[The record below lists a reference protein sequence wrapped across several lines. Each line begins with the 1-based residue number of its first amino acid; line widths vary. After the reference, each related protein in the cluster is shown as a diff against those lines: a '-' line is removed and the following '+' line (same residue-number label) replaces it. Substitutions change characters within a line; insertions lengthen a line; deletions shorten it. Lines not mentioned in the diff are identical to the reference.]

1 MKYLKYAAIVLAT
14 LLNAALPGYCQ
25 TIKWAVKPAYDSIE
39 EFSNDLMMVRKNG
52 RCGLIDLDGK
62 TVVDV
67 YADSITTINNG
78 YALVLEKKEDRFRLV
93 SILDKN
99 NKVVNVKDV
108 FYVKD
113 YAFFS
118 DNRLPVMNAK
128 GLYGFLDE
136 NGTNVITC
144 RFASVFPFTEG
155 IASVVK
161 NKGIKLGSDEANKTE
176 LADKTERLL
185 NGAVQKFKDLAK
197 FTDNE
202 EYIYIDLKGNT
213 INMPYKMWY
222 ASPFSDGK
230 AAIFTKDGE
239 RLLIDKDGITL
250 RSLKE
255 DETYEDFVNYAIKVS
270 YQVPSTEY
278 DGPTTFTELNKY
290 GYTYHDKVIVPAQ
303 FSFAMPFKYGYAI
316 VQQNGKYGIIKL
328 IGGQCN
334 VYGRYGKIPSA
345 NPSYEALMF
354 DIFIPK
360 EWTDIPVTL
369 SCSVDGYDTIEQ
381 AQPLTE
387 ADGFRKYSMQ
397 VPKGTKIFTISAD
410 GLVLWNSY
418 MAEEKIIAGNS
429 ASAVENVSVSL
440 NASTVRADVNDRA
453 RVSLNVVNAGD
464 EDIEAITV
472 VVTGSSISTISKTE
486 PLANGEEL
494 KIPVSFNLKGVA
506 STTTREIKVAL
517 TVAGNANTVFKTF
530 RITLKPFFE

>member
-1 MKYLKYAAIVLAT
+1 MRYFKHIAIVLAT

-25 TIKWAVKPAYDSIE
+25 TIKWSVKPVYDSIE
-39 EFSNDLMMVRKNG
+39 EFSNNLMMVRKNG
-52 RCGLIDLDGK
+52 RCGLIDLEGK

-67 YADSITTINNG
+67 YADSITKINNG
-78 YALVLEKKEDRFRLV
+78 YALVLEKKEDRYRLV
-93 SILDKN
+93 SILDKY
-99 NKVVNVKDV
+99 NKLVNVKDV
-108 FYVKD
+108 FYVQD
-113 YAFFS
+113 HAYFS
-118 DNRLPVMNAK
+118 ENRLPVVNAK

-136 NGTNVITC
+136 NGTNVISC
-144 RFASVFPFTEG
+144 RFASVYPFTEG

-176 LADKTERLL
+176 FADKTERIV

-197 FTDNE
+197 FTDND

-239 RLLIDKDGITL
+239 RLLIDKDGVTL

-255 DETYEDFVNYAIKVS
+255 DETYEDFINFAIKVS

-290 GYTYHDKVIVPAQ
+290 GYTYNDKVIVPAQ
-303 FSFAMPFKYGYAI
+303 FSYAMPFKYGYAI
-316 VQQNGKYGIIKL
+316 VQQDSKYGIIKL
-328 IGGQCN
+328 IGSQCA
-334 VYGRYGKIPSA
+334 VYGRYGTILSS
-345 NPSYEALMF
+345 NPAFEALMF
-354 DIFIPK
+354 DVFVPK
-360 EWTDIPVTL
+360 EWADVPVTL
-369 SCSVDGYDTIEQ
+369 SCSVDGHDTVEQ
-381 AQPLTE
+381 AQPLAE

-397 VPKGTKIFTISAD
+397 VPKGSKTFTVSAD
-410 GLVLWNSY
+410 GLVLWNSF
-418 MAEEKIIAGNS
+418 MSDNKVIAGNS
-429 ASAVENVSVSL
+429 STAIENVSVSV

-453 RVSLNVVNAGD
+453 RVTLSVANNGD
-464 EDIEAITV
+464 EDIETLTI
-472 VVTGSSISTISKTE
+472 VVTGSSISTITKTD
-486 PLANGEEL
+486 PLAIGEEL
-494 KIPVSFNLKGVA
+494 KIPVSFNIKGVA